1 VDSLQLRVEF
11 RRVEPRDEPPP
22 TGFVRLERGR
32 SRAVLLTPDEIDPQ
46 RRYPLFTVLHG
57 AGRQDEM
64 LAKVYRDE
72 PARRQALF
80 LIPRSVEPTWDLI
93 VGGERSD
100 LDFLEYAYDL
110 IYRRYP
116 VDALQ
121 QGLIGYS
128 DGASYALSV
137 GLCNA
142 PMFRALMVWAAGFLV
157 LDPETAEALRRSPA
171 RAPKPRLYLEY
182 GTHDELFDFERVA
195 LPMRRNLEQA
205 GFDVTFSVD
214 EGGRHWPSGSF
225 HREALDWYFADA
237 GASGAA
243 GTRGSGGASQ
253 QVRSGR
259 RAGSAIRRD

>member
-1 VDSLQLRVEF
+1 VESLQLRVEF
-11 RRVEPRDEPPP
+11 KAVEPREDPLP
-22 TGFVRLERGR
+22 TGFVRIEHEA
-32 SRAVLLTPDEIDPQ
+32 SSAILLTPDEIDRG

-57 AGRQDEM
+57 AGRQDAA
-64 LAKVYRDE
+64 LAKGYRHE

-93 VGGERSD
+93 AGSERRD

-116 VDALQ
+116 IDPLQ

-142 PMFRALMVWAAGFLV
+142 SMFRALMVWAAGFLV
-157 LDPETAEALRRSPA
+157 LDPPTAEAFRRSSPSGA
-171 RAPKPRLYLEY
+171 RPRVYLEY
-182 GTHDELFDFERVA
+182 GTHDELFDFQQVA
-195 LPMRRNLEQA
+195 LPMRENLEKA
-205 GFDVTFSVD
+205 GLDVTFSVD
-214 EGGRHWPSGSF
+214 EGGRHWPSGDF

-237 GASGAA
+237 GIPA
-243 GTRGSGGASQ
+243 
-253 QVRSGR
+253 
-259 RAGSAIRRD
+259 